1 MKKVFCFL
9 LTVATILLLA
19 GCTGSKTAPTT
30 IVETD
35 PALVETTEVSET
47 EPTVE
52 TTIATE
58 AATVPT
64 TVPQTEPEE
73 IGETGVVYNTSYVN
87 VRKAAGVN
95 SELVTRLSSG
105 TYVTVFEQI
114 TKDGAVWGRIEQGW
128 VCMDYIKLEPKEDG
142 PSGNTSSD
150 HTHNYTSKVTKATC
164 TSDGYTTYT
173 CSCGDSYTGN
183 YVPAA
188 GHKWGAWVTTKEPT
202 TTSTGTAQRICS
214 VCSQKE
220 TKTLPVNIP
229 NHTHKYTSKVTKQ
242 ATCTT
247 TGIRTYSCSC
257 GDSYTETIAK
267 TPHNYITKITKPT
280 CTSKG
285 YTTYTCSCGDSYTGN
300 YVPAAGHKWGAWV
313 TTKEPTTTSTGLKE
327 RKCQNCSE
335 PQTEVIPKLTAP
347 TEPTN
352 PEGHTHT
359 YGLATEIEPTCTT
372 DGYYVRKC
380 TTCGVEEKKPSY
392 KPALGH
398 RYGVISSTPA
408 DCTHNGSTTY
418 KCSTCGDTYTDT
430 TPATHNWVHHH
441 EDAVTHT
448 VVYVRCHCGWSAPYN
463 GGAGIDAY
471 TAHQN
476 SVPPEEL
483 NNHSY
488 YTSSETVV
496 DVPAKDWDQCSLCGA
511 TK

>member
-164 TSDGYTTYT
+164 TSD
-173 CSCGDSYTGN
+173 
-183 YVPAA
+183 
-188 GHKWGAWVTTKEPT
+188 
-202 TTSTGTAQRICS
+202 
-214 VCSQKE
+214 
-220 TKTLPVNIP
+220 
-229 NHTHKYTSKVTKQ
+229 
-242 ATCTT
+242 
-247 TGIRTYSCSC
+247 
-257 GDSYTETIAK
+257 
-267 TPHNYITKITKPT
+267 
-280 CTSKG
+280 G